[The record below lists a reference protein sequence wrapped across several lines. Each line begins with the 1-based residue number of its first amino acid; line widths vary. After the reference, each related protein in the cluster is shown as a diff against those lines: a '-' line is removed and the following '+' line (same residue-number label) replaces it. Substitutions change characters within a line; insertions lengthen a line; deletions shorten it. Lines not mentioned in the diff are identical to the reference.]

1 MFTVTKLARRCGMS
15 RTALL
20 YYESIG
26 LLPPPQRSG
35 GNYRCY
41 GEADVK
47 RLLQIRAYRDAGLK
61 LEDVRAILNTKS
73 DRRGGNAFGV
83 LKRRL
88 LELDAE
94 IGTLRG
100 HQQAIL
106 KLLEHKELRKGK
118 MITKEKWVSIMK
130 SCGLS
135 DEQMNRWHAEFERSA
150 PEEHQEFLEFLHIP
164 GAEITSIRQ
173 RSRTAE
179 WAGASH

>member
-1 MFTVTKLARRCGMS
+1 MLTVTQLAQRCGLS

-26 LLPPPQRSG
+26 LMPPPQRSG

-41 GEADVK
+41 GETDMR

-61 LEDVRAILNTKS
+61 LEDIRAILNTAS
-73 DRRGGNAFGV
+73 DCSGGDAYGV
-83 LKRRL
+83 LRRRL

-106 KLLEHKELRKGK
+106 KLLEHKALRKAK

-130 SCGLS
+130 ACGFS
-135 DEQMNRWHAEFERSA
+135 QEQMHRWHAEFERSA

-164 GAEITSIRQ
+164 ATEITTIREQ
-173 RSRTAE
+173 SRK
-179 WAGASH
+179 GA

>member
-1 MFTVTKLARRCGMS
+1 LTVTKLARRCGLS

-26 LLPPPQRSG
+26 LMAPPRRSY

-41 GEADVK
+41 EEADVQ

-61 LEDVRAILNTKS
+61 LEDIRAIL
-73 DRRGGNAFGV
+73 DRPGGDAMGV

-106 KLLEHKELRKGK
+106 KLLQHKTLRRAK
-118 MITKEKWVSIMK
+118 MMTKEKWISIMK
-130 SCGLS
+130 ACGFS
-135 DEQMNRWHAEFERSA
+135 DGQMHRWHSEFERSA
-150 PEEHQEFLEFLHIP
+150 PEEHQEFLEFLHISP
-164 GAEITSIRQ
+164 GEIKTIREQ
-173 RSRTAE
+173 SRTA
-179 WAGASH
+179 A